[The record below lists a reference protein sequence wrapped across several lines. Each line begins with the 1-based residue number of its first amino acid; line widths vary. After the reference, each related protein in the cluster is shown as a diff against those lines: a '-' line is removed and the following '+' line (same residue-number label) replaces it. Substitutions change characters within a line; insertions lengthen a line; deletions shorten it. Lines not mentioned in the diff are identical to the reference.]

1 MLLEFNDV
9 RVSVLLVT
17 LVVSVM
23 TVSLFS
29 SSTVPFTIQVILEA
43 GIESKTVHTKDASSP
58 ATPLGC
64 CAVMVTVGGT
74 TDDNHSFT

>member
-43 GIESKTVHTKDASSP
+43 GIESKTVHTKDAFPP
-58 ATPLGC
+58 AIPL
-64 CAVMVTVGGT
+64 
-74 TDDNHSFT
+74 D